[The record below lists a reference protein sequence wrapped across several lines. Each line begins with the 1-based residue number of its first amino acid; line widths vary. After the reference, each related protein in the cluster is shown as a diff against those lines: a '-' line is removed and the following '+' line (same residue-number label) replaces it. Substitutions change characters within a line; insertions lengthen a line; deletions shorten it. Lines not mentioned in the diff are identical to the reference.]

1 MSMERKSIGRA
12 IAAALALGMNAAWA
26 ASGVT
31 VSVTP
36 ERPSLARN
44 EDVMVTVTVTNTTG
58 ETQYL
63 LAWQT
68 PFALGSSG
76 APTAPLFEVTRDG
89 LAVSY
94 VGRQVKRAA
103 PTAADYIALAPGSS
117 RSASV
122 NLGALYDLSASGA
135 YSVRWRPGA
144 PLYSRPGVPRAKSTA
159 EAAPGATMRVEGRPS
174 ARQAALQA
182 PAAGAGLTYRSCSA
196 AQQGQIAQASEAAL
210 AMSTDADAYLHKKT
224 RGPRYTQWF
233 GAFDATRWT
242 TMMGHFVAIKDAF
255 ATKPVTVDCSCDE
268 PYYAYVY
275 PNRPYEIYVCQAF
288 WAAPLT
294 GTDSKGGT
302 LVHEMSHFT
311 VVAGTDDWAY
321 GQSAAAALAVSNP
334 ARAIENAD
342 SHEYFAENTPP
353 LE

>member
-1 MSMERKSIGRA
+1 MEYKIRKA
-12 IAAALALGMNAAWA
+12 ITATLVLGMNAAWA
-26 ASGVT
+26 APGVE

-36 ERPSLARN
+36 ERQSLGKN
-44 EDVMVTVTVTNTTG
+44 EDVMVTVTVTNTTA

-68 PFALGSSG
+68 PFALSSSG

-122 NLGALYDLSASGA
+122 DLGALYDLSASGA
-135 YSVRWRPGA
+135 YSVRWRGGA
-144 PLYSRPGVPRAKSTA
+144 PLYSRPGVPRAKAAA
-159 EAAPGATMRVEGRPS
+159 EAAQGAVMRVEGRP
-174 ARQAALQA
+174 ARRQAALQA
-182 PAAGAGLTYRSCSA
+182 PPGGAGLTYRSCSA
-196 AQQGQIAQASEAAL
+196 AQQGQIAQASQAAL
-210 AMSTDADAYLHKKT
+210 AMSLDADAYLHKKT

-233 GAFDATRWT
+233 GAYEPARWT
-242 TMMGHFVAIKDAF
+242 TMMGHFAAIKDAF

-275 PNRPYEIYVCQAF
+275 PNQPYEIYVCQAF

-342 SHEYFAENTPP
+342 SHEYFGENTPH